1 MKLKTKAWLVSQ
13 GLLIITALIIQLTI
27 FFERLVGPI
36 LGMPKDPMW
45 KSFLEMN
52 QWFPKAFFQKIFHT
66 RLMMRDYPFQKSR
79 FVNPIFP
86 CIVVLLSRK
95 RDFDSVY
102 RGNHCESALLS
113 GIPSSL
119 HLLHKYTKKAQKRT
133 LTAKVFIFC
142 VA

>member
-1 MKLKTKAWLVSQ
+1 
-13 GLLIITALIIQLTI
+13 
-27 FFERLVGPI
+27 
-36 LGMPKDPMW
+36 
-45 KSFLEMN
+45 
-52 QWFPKAFFQKIFHT
+52 
-66 RLMMRDYPFQKSR
+66 MRDYHFQKSR

-86 CIVVLLSRK
+86 CIVVLPAGRGTS
-95 RDFDSVY
+95 DSVY
-102 RGNHCESALLS
+102 RGDHCESALLS